1 MPSGFALP
9 DEPDSGTHK
18 SFSPKTLSLMQTVL
32 GVILPVTLMNM
43 IDYIHAN
50 PVRRGLV
57 ERASDWEWSSAA
69 FLQIGGDSLI
79 PVNRIPPEWV
89 P

>member
-32 GVILPVTLMNM
+32 GVILPVIEELSSKQLPPCARLTTSQPCSVASGGLTPT
-43 IDYIHAN
+43 A
-50 PVRRGLV
+50 PVKGSGNALV
-57 ERASDWEWSSAA
+57 SYWRW
-69 FLQIGGDSLI
+69 
-79 PVNRIPPEWV
+79 PVL
-89 P
+89 